1 VNIPSLGGFGFFGA
15 NTEQAS
21 QQLKWLATIRGRAGF
36 LATPMLMIYGT
47 GGLAFGQVRDTVS
60 VTGIPTAFTGVTV
73 ASSNDEIRLGFAGGG
88 GAELM
93 VSGPWSAKV
102 EYLYYH
108 LTDDTVLL
116 NFNSLPNDSGTFV
129 NYRFRNEG
137 HIFRRDLNYKIGQ

>member
-1 VNIPSLGGFGFFGA
+1 MACHASRSRGLFGD
-15 NTEQAS
+15 
-21 QQLKWLATIRGRAGF
+21 
-36 LATPMLMIYGT
+36 PMLMIYGT
-47 GGLAFGQVRDTVS
+47 GGLAFGQVKNTVS

-73 ASSNDEIRLGFAGGG
+73 ASSNDDIRVGFAGGG

-108 LTDDTVLL
+108 LSDDTVLL
-116 NFNSLPNDSGTFV
+116 NFNSLPNGAGTFV

-137 HIFRRDLNYKIGQ
+137 HIFRLGLNYKIGQ